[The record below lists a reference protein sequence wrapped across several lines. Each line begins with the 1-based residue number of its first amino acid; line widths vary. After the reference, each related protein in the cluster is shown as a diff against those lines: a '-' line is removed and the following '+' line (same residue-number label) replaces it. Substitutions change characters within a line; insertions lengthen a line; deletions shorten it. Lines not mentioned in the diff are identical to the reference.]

1 MLNILHTMK
10 PMMFTHR
17 DNYIVKLELSQT
29 KNHSNTKVI
38 SPQMISI
45 IEHITAPSQSNLIDH
60 HIAKLQLPQTKNQM
74 MSMIKHP
81 TAPSHTDLINI
92 YFENSTF
99 NNHIGLYN
107 TWPDVN
113 NAEKE
118 VLFRIINACN
128 LISVGVIVISNDG
141 TITGMSNIRNDKF
154 KRLQNMNLN
163 EIPKKY
169 ISFVLS
175 LHYDSPKTTHH
186 LTLHAL
192 WNPINYMSDPRHIQN
207 FKTFDGYLSCYSK
220 PIDEFKNSI
229 TNKPIIGYLNHTLSM
244 PLHDVSTIFNDKST
258 CFYVGINWE
267 MLNPSVKSFR
277 KNVLNLL
284 KNLEACNLV
293 SIYGPT
299 NFLNVNVW
307 KGFTSYKGEI
317 SFDGVSVIHEIK
329 KCGICLV
336 LSSESHIECEISSNR
351 LFEGL
356 AAGVP
361 LICDNNSFI
370 HKWFGNNVFYIDTA
384 DPNCHVQ
391 VKEHIEFIKNNNEV
405 VIEKLKRC
413 REIFLVNFAL
423 HKQIVAILHK
433 LI

>member
-10 PMMFTHR
+10 KMMFTQHSE
-17 DNYIVKLELSQT
+17 NVTTSFQLSRSAE
-29 KNHSNTKVI
+29 NHSKMKVI
-38 SPQMISI
+38 SPQMMSI
-45 IEHITAPSQSNLIDH
+45 TRRQTATSQS
-60 HIAKLQLPQTKNQM
+60 
-74 MSMIKHP
+74 
-81 TAPSHTDLINI
+81 DLINT
-92 YFENSTF
+92 YFENATF
-99 NNHIGLYN
+99 NIHVGLYN

-118 VLFRIINACN
+118 VLFRIINSCN

-141 TITGMSNIRNDKF
+141 TITGMSNVTDNNF
-154 KRLQNMNLN
+154 KKLQNMNLN
-163 EIPKKY
+163 AIPKKY

-175 LHYDSPKTTHH
+175 LHYESPKTTHH
-186 LTLHAL
+186 MTLHAL
-192 WNPINYMSDPRHIQN
+192 WNPINFMNNPQHIQK

-220 PIDEFKNSI
+220 PIDDFKNSM
-229 TNKPIIGYLNHTLSM
+229 TNKPILGYLNHTISM
-244 PLHDVSTIFNDKST
+244 PLHDISTTFNDKST

-267 MLNPSVKSFR
+267 RVNPTVESFR
-277 KNVLNLL
+277 KNVLKLL
-284 KNLEACNLV
+284 KNLEVYNLS

-299 NFLNVNVW
+299 KFLNVNVW

-317 SFDGVSVIHEIK
+317 PFDGVSVIHEIK

-336 LSSESHIECEISSNR
+336 LSSVSHIQCEIASNR

-370 HKWFGNNVFYIDTA
+370 HKWFGNNVFYINTN
-384 DPNCHVQ
+384 DPNCHEQ
-391 VKEHIEFIKNNNEV
+391 VKEHVDFIKKNNDI

-413 REIFLVNFAL
+413 REIFLANFLL
-423 HKQIVAILHK
+423 HEQIRSILNK
-433 LI
+433 LH